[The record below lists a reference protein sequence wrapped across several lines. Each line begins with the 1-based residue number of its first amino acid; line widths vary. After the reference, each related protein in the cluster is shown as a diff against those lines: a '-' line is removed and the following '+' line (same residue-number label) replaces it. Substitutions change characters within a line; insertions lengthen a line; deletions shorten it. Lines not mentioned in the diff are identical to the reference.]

1 MTGTRRMSPRELS
14 VIVGVMALFVAT
26 GVGVILA
33 SAVDASIAF
42 GIGLVVAVIAY
53 VVVAREKL

>member
-1 MTGTRRMSPRELS
+1 MTGARRMSPRELS

-26 GVGVILA
+26 GIGVILS

-42 GIGLVVAVIAY
+42 GIGLVAAAIAY
-53 VVVAREKL
+53 AVVAREKL

>member
-1 MTGTRRMSPRELS
+1 MTGARRMSPRELS
-14 VIVGVMALFVAT
+14 TIVGVMALFVAT
-26 GVGVILA
+26 GVGVILS